1 MKTSFYTGMLLV
13 MLACR
18 SGNNS
23 EQNKAMDNTSSS
35 ANSAQITQ
43 PQSIY
48 DFEFNT
54 LDGQKIVLNEY
65 KGRKILIVNTASE
78 CGYTPQYK
86 ELQALY
92 DQYSSKVVVL
102 GFPANN
108 FGGQEPGSNQE
119 IAAFCKKN
127 YGVKFPIMEKVSVTG
142 SDADPLFKYLSD
154 KSANGVTDEKPT
166 WNFCKY
172 LIDEKGKII
181 KFFPSKVKP
190 MSEEIISAINS

>member
-119 IAAFCKKN
+119 IAAFCEKN
-127 YGVKFPIMEKVSVTG
+127 YGVKFPIMEKVSVIG

-181 KFFPSKVKP
+181 NFFPSKVKP